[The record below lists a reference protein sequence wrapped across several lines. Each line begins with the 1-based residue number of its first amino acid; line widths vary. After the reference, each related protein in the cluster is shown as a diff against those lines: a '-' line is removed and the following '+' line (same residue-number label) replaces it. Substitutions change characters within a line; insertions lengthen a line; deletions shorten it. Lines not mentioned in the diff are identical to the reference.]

1 MRPLRPILVVPG
13 WTLLLFLGALLGAG
27 LFLID
32 AGSLPLQEPRP
43 ATFRV
48 LIDPG
53 HGGIDSGC
61 HWGDL
66 FEKDLTLDMAFS
78 LKNRL
83 EAVHIPAIL
92 TRSTDD
98 DLDPL
103 EPNIRGRHQRDLQ
116 ARAHLARE
124 VGADIL
130 VSIHVNA
137 AGSEHLSGGM
147 VFYQPH
153 LPESRRLAAH
163 IQAELQKVLPGNQNG
178 ILPGNFYLL
187 RHVPYPTVLV
197 EAGFLTGA
205 ADRERL
211 SSPSGR
217 QAIAEAIAAGIIA
230 YHAGHATPSVP
241 ERPTLMPA
249 VEWPRFEPGQ
259 HGDEARC
266 GA

>member
-1 MRPLRPILVVPG
+1 MRRLRPILVVPG
-13 WTLLLFLGALLGAG
+13 WTLVLLLGALFGAG
-27 LFLID
+27 IFLIA
-32 AGSLPLQEPRP
+32 AGSPSLQEPRP

-83 EAVHIPAIL
+83 EAEQIAAIL

-103 EPNIRGRHQRDLQ
+103 EPNIRGRHQRDLE
-116 ARAHLARE
+116 ARVRLARE

-137 AGSEHLSGGM
+137 AGSERLSGGM

-211 SSPSGR
+211 STPSGR
-217 QAIAEAIAAGIIA
+217 RAIAEAIAAGIIA
-230 YHAGHATPSVP
+230 YRSGLATPSVP
-241 ERPTLMPA
+241 ERPVFMPA
-249 VEWPRFEPGQ
+249 IEWPRFEPAA
-259 HGDEARC
+259 HGDETRC

>member
-1 MRPLRPILVVPG
+1 MPRLRPIVVIPG
-13 WTLLLFLGALLGAG
+13 WTLALLLGTLLGAG

-32 AGSLPLQEPRP
+32 AGSLPLGDPRP
-43 ATFRV
+43 APFRV

-66 FEKDLTLDMAFS
+66 FEKDLTLDMAFW

-83 EAVHIPAIL
+83 EAEQVPAIL
-92 TRSTDD
+92 TRSTDQ

-116 ARAHLARE
+116 ARVSLARE

-130 VSIHVNA
+130 VSLHVNA
-137 AGSEHLSGGM
+137 ATADHLSGAM

-163 IQAELQKVLPGNQNG
+163 IQAELQQVLPGNQNG

-211 SSPSGR
+211 ASRSGR
-217 QAIAEAIAAGIIA
+217 QAIAEAIAAGIVG

-249 VEWPRFEPGQ
+249 IEWPRFEPGE
-259 HGDEARC
+259 HGDTASC